1 MTTER
6 MLELLCLTQFLDKHK
21 KMLDIRSYGEVIY
34 KVYDID
40 SIIARRNELE
50 VELLN
55 PYVIDNAEKS
65 E

>member
-1 MTTER
+1 
-6 MLELLCLTQFLDKHK
+6 
-21 KMLDIRSYGEVIY
+21 MLDIRSYGEVIY

-40 SIIARRNELE
+40 SIVARRNELE
-50 VELLN
+50 MELLD

>member
-6 MLELLCLTQFLDKHK
+6 MLELLSLNMFLDKHK
-21 KMLDIRSYGEVIY
+21 RMLEMPAYSEVIHR
-34 KVYDID
+34 VYDIEAV
-40 SIIARRNELE
+40 IARRNELE
-50 VELLN
+50 TELLN

>member
-6 MLELLCLTQFLDKHK
+6 MLELLSLNMFLDKHK
-21 KMLDIRSYGEVIY
+21 RMLEMPAYSEVIHH
-34 KVYDID
+34 VYDIEAV
-40 SIIARRNELE
+40 IARRNELE
-50 VELLN
+50 TELLN